1 MAAAGIKSSNGLG
14 GGFAVELTN
23 DPCGGLELTNGLSGG
38 FETVVGLCAGS
49 AVESRAAPNK
59 CKHIMLDTGWNAQAA
74 IIWQFGFDLSFLDI
88 AKYLKVLIVEQ
99 VDS

>member
-74 IIWQFGFDLSFLDI
+74 IIRTFGFDLSFLDI
-88 AKYLKVLIVEQ
+88 AKYL
-99 VDS
+99 